1 MARPPFVDVRPIE
14 VVEKRVLA
22 VSVLCAVV
30 YLATVSRQPF
40 PGSIVIKG
48 AAVAFLAVVA
58 LRLLRGRDRWL
69 MAGALFLS
77 TVGDVLIE
85 LGDRYFMFALG
96 AFALA
101 HVLYTILFVSYWRT
115 SGIGRGGD
123 RYALVAATVLY
134 SGVLLWRIWPGL
146 ANQQGAQS
154 LKVPVII
161 YTVLL
166 TIMVITAVLAPFVSQ
181 LIGFGAVLFLISDS
195 LLALNRFRQPVPFA
209 AYLIWATYYL
219 AQFGLS
225 FGFFREG
232 RRAGRVTQA

>member
-1 MARPPFVDVRPIE
+1 MPREPFVDVRPIQA
-14 VVEKRVLA
+14 VEKRVFA
-22 VSVLCAVV
+22 ISVLCAVV
-30 YLATVSRQPF
+30 YLVTISRQPF

-48 AAVAFLAVVA
+48 AAVTFLAVIA
-58 LRLLRGRDRWL
+58 LRLLSGKDRWL

-77 TVGDVLIE
+77 AAGDVLIE
-85 LGDRYFMFALG
+85 LGDRYFLFALG

-101 HVLYTILFVSYWRT
+101 HVLYPILFVGYWRT

-134 SGVLLWRIWPGL
+134 SGVLLWRVWPGL
-146 ANQQGAQS
+146 GRPQS
-154 LKVPVII
+154 SQNLKVPVTI
-161 YTVLL
+161 YIALL

-195 LLALNRFRQPVPFA
+195 LLALTRFRQPVPFA
-209 AYLIWATYYL
+209 PYLIWATYYL
-219 AQFGLS
+219 AQFGLA

-232 RRAGRVTQA
+232 RRSQAAQP